1 MIWWCSALQSLEEI
15 LSQAILDFSTA
26 LDELRR
32 GVFSQASNMLA
43 HLIPN
48 DDFLSYTLDFASE
61 YVEERVD
68 IALTGDI
75 QQAAIEYLNKVL
87 KANLYKTLGPFNG
100 ALSEKVVHK
109 MFVDEECVRFTR
121 VNQLKDSGPVSIT
134 NFRPLRHNRVKFFDD
149 CSAVNDKWKNYC
161 CRPRN
166 KNNASFD
173 SFVVVDNT
181 IYLFQM
187 TIQGCHD
194 LKAVGLTNLTK
205 TCPLIKILGR
215 KLKIKFYFVVPSDR
229 FLLYKTKV
237 SVGGQV
243 QFEYEDKM
251 EQFVVQINFLM
262 FFVMLLSVHMHRK
275 HTVVV
280 LFVF

>member
-1 MIWWCSALQSLEEI
+1 
-15 LSQAILDFSTA
+15 
-26 LDELRR
+26 
-32 GVFSQASNMLA
+32 
-43 HLIPN
+43 
-48 DDFLSYTLDFASE
+48 
-61 YVEERVD
+61 
-68 IALTGDI
+68 
-75 QQAAIEYLNKVL
+75 
-87 KANLYKTLGPFNG
+87 
-100 ALSEKVVHK
+100 

-134 NFRPLRHNRVKFFDD
+134 NFRPLRHNGVKFFND
-149 CSAVNDKWKNYC
+149 CSAVNDKWKNYY

-237 SVGGQV
+237 SIGGQV

-251 EQFVVQINFLM
+251 E
-262 FFVMLLSVHMHRK
+262 
-275 HTVVV
+275 
-280 LFVF
+280 